1 TLPASWSSFA
11 AARSRLQFPYPA
23 PRPTY
28 PHKAL
33 RPPPRYTLFPYTTL
47 FRSDLRQGRAV
58 PPDDEGVP
66 SPPAEGALDRG
77 APRADRSRSQVLT
90 CELPAPGHLV
100 CAAVRGQRGEGQGF
114 RPHHPEPDSARCGQY
129 LTTS

>member
-77 APRADRSRSQVLT
+77 APRADRSIRRLLQRG
-90 CELPAPGHLV
+90 PAASRDWTQ
-100 CAAVRGQRGEGQGF
+100 AAEGRLRGEGQGF
-114 RPHHPEPDSARCGQY
+114 KPHHPEHDSARWVQD
-129 LTTS
+129 LTV